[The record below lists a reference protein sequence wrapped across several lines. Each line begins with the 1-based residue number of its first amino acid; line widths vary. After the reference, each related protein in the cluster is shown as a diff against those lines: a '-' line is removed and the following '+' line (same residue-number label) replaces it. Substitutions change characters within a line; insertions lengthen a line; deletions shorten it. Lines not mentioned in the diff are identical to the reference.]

1 MAPLRKNLL
10 ESVDS
15 FNDVP
20 VTIEARFEERLM
32 DVRDILAI
40 RPGAVVRLSQPAGET
55 LDVYVGN
62 VLLASAEVTVLGD
75 RLALRITE
83 FVRFDP

>member
-1 MAPLRKNLL
+1 MAPLRKSLL

-32 DVRDILAI
+32 DVRDVLAI
-40 RPGAVVRLSQPAGET
+40 RPDAVVRLSQPAGET
-55 LDVYVGN
+55 LGVYVGN

-75 RLALRITE
+75 RRALRITE